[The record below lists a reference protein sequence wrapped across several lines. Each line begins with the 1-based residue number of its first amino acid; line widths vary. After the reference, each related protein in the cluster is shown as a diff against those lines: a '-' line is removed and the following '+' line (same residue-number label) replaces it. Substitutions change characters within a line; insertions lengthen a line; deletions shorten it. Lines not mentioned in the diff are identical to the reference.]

1 MDLKEF
7 KAYQLKEDQEKRLEQ
22 YRRLNRYARKG
33 QIVFTGSSLMDF
45 FPVNELQQSL
55 GIDGCIYNR
64 GITGYISAQLL
75 ENIQDMILDLQPRKL
90 FINIGTNDIGRGIGD
105 QLLGNYETILNRVKE
120 ALPDCVIYVMAYFP
134 CNDLDDFGLS
144 PEDHK
149 ARFKT
154 RNAESLRRVNGELE
168 QMAYRLGCRFVNANE
183 GLYDERG
190 RMRKEICLDGVHL
203 QADGYVPVLKNLQPY
218 LAE

>member
-7 KAYQLKEDQEKRLEQ
+7 KAIQLKEDQEKRLEQ
-22 YRRLNRYARKG
+22 YRRLNPFARKG

-55 GIDGCIYNR
+55 GISGCIYNR
-64 GITGYISAQLL
+64 GITGYVTTQLL
-75 ENIQDMILDLQPRKL
+75 EHVQELILDLQPSKL
-90 FINIGTNDIGRGIGD
+90 FINIGTNDIGRGMGD
-105 QLLGNYETILNRVKE
+105 ELFVNYEKIIRRVKDE
-120 ALPDCVIYVMAYFP
+120 LDDCRVYVMAYYP

-144 PEDHK
+144 QAEHE

-154 RNAESLRRVNGELE
+154 RNAESLRLANVELE
-168 QMAYRLGCRFVNANE
+168 RMAERMGCRFINVNE

-190 RMRKEICLDGVHL
+190 RMKKALCLDGVHL
-203 QADGYVPVLKNLQPY
+203 QADGYVPILNNLRPY
-218 LAE
+218 LEE